1 MSKSKPTR
9 MDTDDSSSVFSS
21 YSAVSTTSLTSAY
34 RHHQAGGFIPTQSE
48 GPRPVLVKDTQHTPA
63 TNGSFGIMIVGIG
76 GANGTVLL
84 AGILANRLKVEW
96 HGPRGE
102 LKFPNYYGCIT
113 QLDQKGGGVGYR
125 NKVKGLADAS
135 MAAVGGWVGQSLLV
149 LFSNSNF
156 ALTSFCS
163 FLDLMSGYPTRQ
175 TR

>member
-34 RHHQAGGFIPTQSE
+34 RHHQAGGFIPTQLE
-48 GPRPVLVKDTQHTPA
+48 APRPVLIKDAQHRPA
-63 TNGSFGIMIVGIG
+63 TNGSFGIMIVGLG

-96 HGPRGE
+96 RGPRGE
-102 LKFPNYYGCIT
+102 IKSPNYYGCIT

-135 MAAVGGWVGQSLLV
+135 MAAVGGWVGQSSY
-149 LFSNSNF
+149 FIDKQY
-156 ALTSFCS
+156 
-163 FLDLMSGYPTRQ
+163 FLR
-175 TR
+175 